1 MPVTKEIVEGG
12 CYHMSGRQY
21 AVERALHFLRDRVV
35 AEAAEQNVSLSKA
48 EIAGLTYSEPSA
60 TAAQRELIDQVDAEI
75 GSEAYEQK
83 IATLIRQA
91 YRRDLDRGA
100 KQDWDACLDLLRNED
115 LYILVMVQEA
125 GVMVQ
130 EAGVRRSPAWYRASL
145 GPNMLVIAA
154 VVVAGIAILFTS
166 AGSFL
171 RGDAARAGVFV
182 LWIAILWALG
192 EWSRRR
198 TFRKSR

>member
-35 AEAAEQNVSLSKA
+35 AEAAEHNVSLSKA
-48 EIAGLTYSEPSA
+48 EVAGLTYSEPSA

-75 GSEAYEQK
+75 GSDAYKQK

-100 KQDWDACLDLLRNED
+100 KREWDACLDLLRNED

-125 GVMVQ
+125 GL
-130 EAGVRRSPAWYRASL
+130 RRAPAWYRASL
-145 GPNMLVIAA
+145 GPDMLVIAA
-154 VVVAGIAILFTS
+154 VVVAGIATLFTW

-198 TFRKSR
+198 TFRKP